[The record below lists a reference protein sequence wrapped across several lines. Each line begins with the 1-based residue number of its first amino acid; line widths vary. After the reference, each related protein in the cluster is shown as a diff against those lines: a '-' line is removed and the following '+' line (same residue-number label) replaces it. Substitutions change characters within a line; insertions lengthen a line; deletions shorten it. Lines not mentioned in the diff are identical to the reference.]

1 MLQIFNFYSLILD
14 IIYLIILNNKNLI
27 KMNLYLKI
35 YILMFGR

>member
-35 YILMFGR
+35 YLLMFGR

>member
-1 MLQIFNFYSLILD
+1 MFQIFKFYSLILD

-35 YILMFGR
+35 YLLMFGR